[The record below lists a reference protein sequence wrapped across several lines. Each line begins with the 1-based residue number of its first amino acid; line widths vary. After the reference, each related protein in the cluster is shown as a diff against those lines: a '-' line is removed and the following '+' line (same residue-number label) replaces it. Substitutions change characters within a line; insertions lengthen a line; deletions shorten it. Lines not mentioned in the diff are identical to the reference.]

1 MHNKLINE
9 LQKRQIITKSK
20 GFDITPDLIVECS
33 KVYLE
38 LSNTKAK
45 KVSLGDLRY
54 NVKLLCLSLIK
65 FKQENKL
72 PIKEGFIYFI
82 ANKAWPNYFKIGM
95 SANPKKRLASYQT
108 YSPFRDYTML
118 HWSFWFDRKEGEKFV
133 HSLYQDRDHEWV
145 KLPQRKLNKIFEQ
158 INKLSGLEHLVQK
171 VNKEIV
177 NAPIV

>member
-1 MHNKLINE
+1 MHNKLIHE
-9 LQKRQIITKSK
+9 LQKRQIITKTI
-20 GFDITPDLIVECS
+20 GFDITSDLIVECS

-72 PIKEGFIYFI
+72 PIEEGFIYFI

-118 HWSFWFDRKEGEKFV
+118 HWSFWFNKKEGEKFV

-158 INKLSGLEHLVQK
+158 INKLSGLEYLVQK
-171 VNKEIV
+171 VNREIV